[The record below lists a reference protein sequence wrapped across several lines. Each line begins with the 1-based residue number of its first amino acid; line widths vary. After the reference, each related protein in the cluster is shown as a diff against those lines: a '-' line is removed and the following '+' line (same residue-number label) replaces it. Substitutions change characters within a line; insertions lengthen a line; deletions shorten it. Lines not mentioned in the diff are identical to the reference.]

1 MRNCRVRARTPC
13 ARQPPVLGAVRGW
26 IDEWRP
32 AAVTLGEPIYPLFV
46 LFGLNAVD
54 ELDRSGFAVLL
65 PDIRDHFGLEDS
77 AALAIVAAGVVAGLV
92 MSIPLAFYADR
103 RNRVHI
109 ATVGAVVWGVFS
121 LGTAFAVSVG
131 MLVAV
136 RMGASM
142 GRSVVEP
149 THNSLLAD
157 WYSPAARPK
166 VYSVHRQANS
176 VGQILGP
183 VLAGVIAYWFG
194 WRAPFVVFA
203 IPTLV
208 FVLFALRLRE
218 PVRGYQDRI
227 AAGADHETASRADSH
242 ESVRSSMR
250 VLGRVRTIWR
260 IWFSMPFLS
269 VSLFAVPILLSLI
282 YEDVFGLNSAQRGL
296 VAAAVEPLQIVGV
309 FMAMPFVARKTMEQ
323 PGFLLSFVATVGV
336 IDGVLLVILAYA
348 PHVAIA
354 FGCHALLAASIGT
367 LAPAFFALLA
377 IVSPPRVR
385 SATFSSIAVFAI
397 PGVAIVLPL
406 IGRVS
411 DALGIQASMVTLVPL
426 LVTAGFILRSAG
438 SFVAEDIAAV
448 QAEALARVTAAPAA
462 GDSV

>member
-1 MRNCRVRARTPC
+1 M
-13 ARQPPVLGAVRGW
+13 VLGGIRRW

-32 AAVTLGEPIYPLFV
+32 AAVTLGEPIFPLFV

-65 PDIRDHFGLEDS
+65 PDIRDHFGLENS
-77 AALAIVAAGVVAGLV
+77 AALAIVAAGVAAGLI

-103 RNRVHI
+103 HNRVRI
-109 ATVGAVVWGVFS
+109 ATVGAIVWGVFS
-121 LGTAFAVSVG
+121 LGTAMAVSVG
-131 MLVAV
+131 MLIAV

-157 WYSPAARPK
+157 WYSPQARTK
-166 VYSVHRQANS
+166 VFSVHRQANS

-183 VLAGVIAYWFG
+183 VLAGLIAYFFG

-218 PVRGYQDRI
+218 PVRGYHDRL
-227 AAGADHETASRADSH
+227 AAGADHETASLADTH
-242 ESVRSSMR
+242 ETVRSSMR
-250 VLGRVRTIWR
+250 VLSRVRTIRR
-260 IWFSMPFLS
+260 IWFAMPFLA
-269 VSLFAVPILLSLI
+269 VALFAVPNLLSLI

-309 FMAMPFVARKTMEQ
+309 FLSMPFVARKTMEQ
-323 PGFLLSFVATVGV
+323 PGFLLSFVAIVGV
-336 IDGVLLVILAYA
+336 FDAALMVILAYA

-397 PGVAIVLPL
+397 PGIAVVLPL
-406 IGRVS
+406 IGKVS
-411 DALGIQASMVTLVPL
+411 DAIGIQASMVTLVPL
-426 LVTAGFILRSAG
+426 LLAAGFILQSAHPY
-438 SFVAEDIAAV
+438 VAEDMAAV
-448 QAEALARVTAAPAA
+448 QAESLARVTSAVHAEVPAA
-462 GDSV
+462 DA